1 LSHVCILIF
10 QHKQYYE
17 QEKIA
22 CNKCAIL
29 SLCVD
34 HVLVKCVGIGSLP
47 LASSS
52 CKNPP
57 APMAHDLLMFRFMI
71 TFALSVVMGKGMHYG
86 S

>member
-1 LSHVCILIF
+1 MLIF
-10 QHKQYYE
+10 QHKQCYE

-29 SLCVD
+29 SLCVN
-34 HVLVKCVGIGSLP
+34 HVLVKCVGIRLLP
-47 LASSS
+47 LAKGA

-57 APMAHDLLMFRFMI
+57 APMAHDLLMFRFMK
-71 TFALSVVMGKGMHYG
+71 TLALSVVMGKAMHYG